1 MHIINKLCRFDRFQ
15 LISFQTRLRKYNK
28 SRFLRWCIQL
38 LRNHYLIYLSTK
50 RNSPNRINISYVI
63 ISENFEKFNSCF
75 SQKRF
80 SLHEN
85 IILMN
90 VIRKYGGYQKMWL
103 TLCTLNQL
111 RMNSL
116 KRLLQSLKD
125 SNLALFRVY

>member
-1 MHIINKLCRFDRFQ
+1 MMYTVAKKPL
-15 LISFQTRLRKYNK
+15 S
-28 SRFLRWCIQL
+28 
-38 LRNHYLIYLSTK
+38 YL
-50 RNSPNRINISYVI
+50 
-63 ISENFEKFNSCF
+63 FEYKKKFTESHCF

-85 IILMN
+85 IILIN